1 MASKPVQNS
10 GEMTHKQ
17 ILVVLIGLMSGMFLA
32 ALDQSVVGAA
42 MRTIADSLDGLSLQA
57 WATTAYLITSTV
69 STPIYG
75 KLGDIFGRRPLFI
88 AAIAIFVIGS
98 LTTGLA
104 NSMYEL
110 AAYRA
115 LQGVGAGGLFSLA
128 LTIVADIVP
137 PRERARY
144 QGMFLAVFGSSS
156 VLGPVIGGLFAGIN
170 TLLWIDGWRWVFLMN
185 LPIGI
190 LSMFMVL
197 KFLHVPH
204 TPRPQRIDWWGA
216 VTIILGTVPILLVA
230 EQGREW
236 GWGSPLAVAMY
247 LTGVVGIASFI
258 LIERKMGSAA
268 LIPLEIFKNQTF
280 TRTQILAVIVGIGM
294 FGGMIVLPLIIQIA
308 YGADPTQ
315 AGFLMLPMVFGMMTA
330 TITTGRITS
339 NTGRYKIF
347 MSTGTATLFFGY
359 LFLYL
364 VLNAETPLWV
374 VSVAMIVIGL
384 GLGQLMQT
392 TMVAS
397 QNSVEARNIGVATS
411 TATFF
416 RQMGGTFGIAIFMS
430 VLFGQVADKIAE
442 AFQRTDVQTGIA
454 SVLQDQDALANPAN
468 AAILDLM
475 RTAATDPTL
484 AGEGINSDSSFLIGA
499 DERLTLPF
507 RIGFVESSLTVFM
520 IAAVAILIA
529 FFVTLIIKEVPL
541 RTKSA
546 SQEAADE
553 ASAAQAAGG
562 AAGMGH

>member
-1 MASKPVQNS
+1 MASKPAPSS
-10 GEMTHKQ
+10 GEMTHKE

-115 LQGVGAGGLFSLA
+115 LQGIGAGGLFSLA

-156 VLGPVIGGLFAGIN
+156 VLGPLVGGLFAGID

-190 LSMFMVL
+190 VSMLMVL

-236 GWGSPLAVAMY
+236 GWDSPLAVAMY
-247 LTGVVGIASFI
+247 LTAVFGITAFI
-258 LIERKMGSAA
+258 FIERRMGEAA
-268 LIPLEIFKNQTF
+268 LIPLEIFKNPTF
-280 TRTQILAVIVGIGM
+280 TRTQILGVIVGIGM

-315 AGFLMLPMVFGMMTA
+315 AGFLMLPMVLGMMTT

-339 NTGRYKIF
+339 ATGRYKIF
-347 MSTGTATLFFGY
+347 MSTGTLTLFAGY
-359 LFLYL
+359 LYMFLL
-364 VLNAETPLWV
+364 LDAATPLWV
-374 VSVAMIVIGL
+374 VSIGMVVIGL

-392 TMVAS
+392 TMIAS
-397 QNSVEARNIGVATS
+397 QNAVEAKNIGVATS

-442 AFQRTDVQTGIA
+442 AFQRTDVQSGIA
-454 SVLQDQDALANPAN
+454 EVLQDQDALGNPAN
-468 AAILDLM
+468 SAILELM
-475 RTAATDPTL
+475 RSSSADPTL

-499 DERLTLPF
+499 DDRLTLPF

-520 IAAVAILIA
+520 IAGVAILLA
-529 FFVTLIIKEVPL
+529 FFVSLIIKEVPL

-546 SQEAADE
+546 SQEAADD
-553 ASAAQAAGG
+553 AAAAGG
-562 AAGMGH
+562 AAAMGH

>member
-1 MASKPVQNS
+1 MASKPVQKS
-10 GEMTHKQ
+10 GEMSHKE
-17 ILVVLIGLMSGMFLA
+17 ILVVLVGLMSGMFLA

-104 NSMYEL
+104 TSMYEL

-115 LQGVGAGGLFSLA
+115 LQGIGAGGLFSLA

-156 VLGPVIGGLFAGIN
+156 VLGPVVGGLFAGID

-190 LSMFMVL
+190 VSMFMVL

-204 TPRPQRIDWWGA
+204 TARPQRIDWWGA

-247 LTGVVGIASFI
+247 VTAAVGITSFI
-258 LIERKMGSAA
+258 LIERRMGSAA

-280 TRTQILAVIVGIGM
+280 TRTQILGVIVGIGM

-330 TITTGRITS
+330 TITAGRITS

-347 MSTGTATLFFGY
+347 MSTGTATLFGGY

-374 VSVAMIVIGL
+374 VSAAMIVIGL

-392 TMVAS
+392 TMIAS

-430 VLFGQVADKIAE
+430 VLFGQVAEKIAA
-442 AFQRTDVQTGIA
+442 AFERPEVQSGLA
-454 SVLQDQDALANPAN
+454 EVLQDQDALANPAN

-475 RTAATDPTL
+475 RTAATNPTL

-520 IAAVAILIA
+520 IAALAILVA

-541 RTKSA
+541 RSKSA

-553 ASAAQAAGG
+553 AKAAEAASG

>member
-10 GEMTHKQ
+10 GEMTHKE

-104 NSMYEL
+104 NTMYEL

-115 LQGVGAGGLFSLA
+115 LQGIGAGGLFSLA

-156 VLGPVIGGLFAGIN
+156 VLGPVIGGLFAGVDSI
-170 TLLWIDGWRWVFLMN
+170 LWIDGWRWVFLMN

-190 LSMFMVL
+190 VSMFMVL

-230 EQGREW
+230 EQGRSW
-236 GWGSPLAVAMY
+236 GWDSPISVAMY
-247 LTGVVGIASFI
+247 VTAAVGITAFI
-258 LIERKMGSAA
+258 LIERRMGEAA
-268 LIPLEIFKNQTF
+268 LIPLEIFKNPTF
-280 TRTQILAVIVGIGM
+280 TRTQILGVIVGIGM

-315 AGFLMLPMVFGMMTA
+315 AGFLMLPMVLGMMTA

-339 NTGRYKIF
+339 KTGHYKIF
-347 MSTGTATLFFGY
+347 MSTGTATLFGGY
-359 LFLYL
+359 VYMFTLLS
-364 VLNAETPLWV
+364 ATTPLWV
-374 VSVAMIVIGL
+374 VSIGMIIIGL

-392 TMVAS
+392 TMIAS
-397 QNSVEARNIGVATS
+397 QNSVEAKNIGVATS
-411 TATFF
+411 SATFF

-430 VLFGQVADKIAE
+430 VLFGQVADKIAGAFARPEVQSGLAEVLKDSE
-442 AFQRTDVQTGIA
+442 ALG
-454 SVLQDQDALANPAN
+454 NPAN

-475 RTAATDPTL
+475 RTAATNPAL
-484 AGEGINSDSSFLIGA
+484 AGEGINTDSSFLIGA

-507 RIGFVESSLTVFM
+507 RIGFVDSSLTVFM
-520 IAAVAILIA
+520 IASVAILIA
-529 FFVTLIIKEVPL
+529 FFVSLIIKEVPL

-546 SQEAADE
+546 SQEAAE
-553 ASAAQAAGG
+553 AAGN
-562 AAGMGH
+562 AAAMGH